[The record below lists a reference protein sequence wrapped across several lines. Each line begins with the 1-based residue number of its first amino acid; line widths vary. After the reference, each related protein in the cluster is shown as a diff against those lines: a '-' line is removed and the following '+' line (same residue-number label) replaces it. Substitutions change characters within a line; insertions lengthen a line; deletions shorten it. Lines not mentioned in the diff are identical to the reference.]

1 MTRLLEL
8 LISMAIVAVLFV
20 IVGVLLPSSRYLTES
35 VETNR
40 KMAIV
45 FDTLNSFKRFDDW
58 HPFALGRVKL
68 NRSGPDEGVGA
79 RIDYDSEVSGVG
91 KGSWEIV
98 ESEQDSRVVY
108 RIEDDKRGSDKASSF
123 TLKPT
128 GRGGRNIEITQDY
141 KVDYGW
147 NLLGRYAGL
156 YVSRN
161 VGDTMKFG
169 LGRLTNM
176 LASVPNFDYRVE
188 GSNLTGLEIAELPA
202 ENLLVVNAGA
212 IERNNEVIKKAMKDN
227 VEWIKRTMEA
237 NDLEAIGPLRIVTT
251 EFARETYTFD
261 VVQAVRRKGTGAA
274 AEAAGTDAVAN
285 GGAATDVPADEAA
298 EVGQAPVAPTF
309 VVTESDPLDAESIE
323 LLGPVTYVRSEPTRV
338 VRANYKGFMAELDV
352 ARNATRAWAMTQGEE
367 AIGRPYEYYLNGIDT
382 AFTADGQ
389 FQVFWNLKR

>member
-20 IVGVLLPSSRYLTES
+20 IVGVMLPSSRSLTES

-40 KMAIV
+40 RLAIV

-58 HPFALGRVKL
+58 HPFALGQVSL
-68 NRSGPDEGVGA
+68 NRSGPDSGVGA

-91 KGSWEIV
+91 KGSWEII

-108 RIEDDKRGSDKASSF
+108 RIENDKRGRNKQTSF

-128 GRGGRNIEITQDY
+128 GRGGRNIEITQNY
-141 KVDYGW
+141 QVTYGW
-147 NLLGRYAGL
+147 DLLGRYAGL

-176 LASVPNFDYRVE
+176 LASVPNYDYRVE
-188 GSNLTGLEIAELPA
+188 GSMLTGLEFAEIPA

-227 VEWIKRTMEA
+227 VEWIKRTMDESG
-237 NDLEAIGPLRIVTT
+237 LEPVGPVRIVTT
-251 EFARETYTFD
+251 EFARDTYTFD
-261 VVQAVRRKGTGAA
+261 VVQAVRPKGTGTDQAPADAVEGEEAA
-274 AEAAGTDAVAN
+274 AAPAVA
-285 GGAATDVPADEAA
+285 ATQSEPIDPA
-298 EVGQAPVAPTF
+298 
-309 VVTESDPLDAESIE
+309 SIK
-323 LLGPVTYVRSEPTRV
+323 LQGPVTYVRSEPTRV
-338 VRANYKGFMAELDV
+338 VQGNYKGYMAELDAV
-352 ARNATRAWAMTQGEE
+352 RSATRAWAMTQGEE
-367 AIGRPYEYYLNGIDT
+367 AIGRPYEYYLNGIDA

-389 FQVFWNLKR
+389 FKVFWNIKR

>member
-8 LISMAIVAVLFV
+8 LISMAIVAVLFL

-40 KMAIV
+40 RMAIV
-45 FDTLNSFKRFDDW
+45 FDTINSFKRFDDW
-58 HPFALGRVKL
+58 HPFALGNVKL

-98 ESEQDSRVVY
+98 ESDQDSRVVY
-108 RIEDDKRGSDKASSF
+108 KIEDNKRGSDKSSTF

-128 GRGGRNIEITQDY
+128 GRGGRNIEITQDF

-169 LGRLTNM
+169 LGRLSSM

-188 GSNLTGLEIAELPA
+188 GSNLTGLEIVELPA

-212 IERNNEVIKKAMKDN
+212 IERSNEVIKKAMKDN
-227 VEWIKRTMEA
+227 IEWIKRTMEA

-261 VVQAVRRKGTGAA
+261 VVQAVRPKGTGAA
-274 AEAAGTDAVAN
+274 EAGTDAVA
-285 GGAATDVPADEAA
+285 DADEATGDAA
-298 EVGQAPVAPTF
+298 EGEQAPVVPGF
-309 VVTESDPLDAESIE
+309 VVAESEALDEASIE

-367 AIGRPYEYYLNGIDT
+367 AIGRPYEYYLNGVDT

>member
-20 IVGVLLPSSRYLTES
+20 IVGVLLPSSRHLSES

-58 HPFALGRVKL
+58 HPFALGKVQL
-68 NRSGPDEGVGA
+68 NRSGADSGVGA

-91 KGSWEIV
+91 KGSWEII

-108 RIEDDKRGSDKASSF
+108 RIEDDKRGSNKRTSF

-141 KVDYGW
+141 HVDYGW
-147 NLLGRYAGL
+147 DLLGRYAGL

-169 LGRLTNM
+169 LSRLTNM
-176 LASVPNFDYRVE
+176 LASVPNFDYRTE
-188 GSNLTGLEIAELPA
+188 GATLANLEVAELPA

-212 IERNNEVIKKAMKDN
+212 IERNNEVVKKAMKDN
-227 VEWIKRTMEA
+227 AEWIRRTMDESG
-237 NDLEAIGPLRIVTT
+237 LEPVGPLRIVTT
-251 EFARETYTFD
+251 EFARDTYTFD
-261 VVQAVRRKGTGAA
+261 VVQAVRPKGSAPAA
-274 AEAAGTDAVAN
+274 APAADAA
-285 GGAATDVPADEAA
+285 ADEAEGEGEEA
-298 EVGQAPVAPTF
+298 PAQPAFEVV
-309 VVTESDPLDAESIE
+309 ESEPLDDASLK

-338 VRANYKGFMAELDV
+338 VRADYQGFMAELDA
-352 ARNATRAWAMTQGEE
+352 ARSATRAWAMTQGEE
-367 AIGRPYEYYLNGIDT
+367 AIGRPYEYYVNGIDQ
-382 AFTADGQ
+382 AFTAEGR
-389 FQVFWNLKR
+389 FKVFWNLKR

>member
-20 IVGVLLPSSRYLTES
+20 IVGVMLPSSRSLTES

-40 KMAIV
+40 RLAIV

-58 HPFALGRVKL
+58 HPFALGQVSL
-68 NRSGPDEGVGA
+68 NRSGPDSGVGA

-91 KGSWEIV
+91 KGSWEII

-108 RIEDDKRGSDKASSF
+108 RIENDKRGRNKQTSF

-128 GRGGRNIEITQDY
+128 GRGGRNIEITQNY
-141 KVDYGW
+141 QVTYGW
-147 NLLGRYAGL
+147 DLLGRYAGL

-176 LASVPNFDYRVE
+176 LASVPNYDYRVE
-188 GSNLTGLEIAELPA
+188 GSMLTGLEFAEIPA

-227 VEWIKRTMEA
+227 VEWIKRTMDESG
-237 NDLEAIGPLRIVTT
+237 LEPIGPVRIVTT
-251 EFARETYTFD
+251 EFARDTYTFD
-261 VVQAVRRKGTGAA
+261 VVQAVRPKGTGTDQAPADAVEGEEEAA
-274 AEAAGTDAVAN
+274 APAPS
-285 GGAATDVPADEAA
+285 ATQSEPIDPA
-298 EVGQAPVAPTF
+298 
-309 VVTESDPLDAESIE
+309 SIK
-323 LLGPVTYVRSEPTRV
+323 LQGPVTYVRSEPTRV
-338 VRANYKGFMAELDV
+338 VQGNYKGYMAELDAV
-352 ARNATRAWAMTQGEE
+352 RSATRAWAMTEGEE
-367 AIGRPYEYYLNGIDT
+367 AIGRPYEYYLNGIDA

-389 FQVFWNLKR
+389 FKVFWNIKR

>member
-20 IVGVLLPSSRYLTES
+20 IVGVLLPSSRSLTES

-40 KMAIV
+40 RMSIV
-45 FDTLNSFKRFDDW
+45 FDTVNSFKRFDDW
-58 HPFALGRVKL
+58 HPFALGQVEL

-79 RIDYDSEVSGVG
+79 RIEYDSQVSGVG

-108 RIEDDKRGSDKASSF
+108 RIEDDKRGDNKQSTIS
-123 TLKPT
+123 LKPT
-128 GRGGRNIEITQDY
+128 GRGGRNVEITQDF

-147 NLLGRYAGL
+147 DLLGRYAGL

-169 LGRLTNM
+169 LDRLTSM

-188 GSNLTGLEIAELPA
+188 GSTLTGLEVVDVPA
-202 ENLLVVNAGA
+202 EHLLAANAGA

-227 VEWIKRTMEA
+227 VEWIKRTMDESG
-237 NDLEAIGPLRIVTT
+237 LEPIGPVRIVTT

-261 VVQAVRRKGTGAA
+261 VVQAVRRKGSGDAGDEDANAGEDVAEGDEGEEDAA
-274 AEAAGTDAVAN
+274 AVPQFVA
-285 GGAATDVPADEAA
+285 
-298 EVGQAPVAPTF
+298 
-309 VVTESDPLDAESIE
+309 TESEPLDEESIK
-323 LLGPVTYVRSEPTRV
+323 LQRPVTYVRSEPTSV
-338 VRANYKGFMAELDV
+338 AQANYSGYMAELDV
-352 ARNATRAWAMTQGEE
+352 ARNATRAWALTQGEE
-367 AIGRPYEYYLNGIDT
+367 AIGRPYEFYLNGIDA
-382 AFTADGQ
+382 AFTAEGQ
-389 FQVFWNLKR
+389 FKVFWNLRR